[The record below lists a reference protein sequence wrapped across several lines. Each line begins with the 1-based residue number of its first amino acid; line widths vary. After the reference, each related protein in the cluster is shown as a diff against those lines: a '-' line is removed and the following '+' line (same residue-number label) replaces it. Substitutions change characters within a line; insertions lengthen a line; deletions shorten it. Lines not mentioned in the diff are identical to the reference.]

1 MSIGREDY
9 QERKENRIERLEARA
24 AAAAQESHNAFRRS
38 DAMISAIPRDSPF
51 CATIPVPRATAV
63 SLTGLTTS

>member
-24 AAAAQESHNAFRRS
+24 AAAAQEPQF
-38 DAMISAIPRDSPF
+38 
-51 CATIPVPRATAV
+51 
-63 SLTGLTTS
+63 

>member
-38 DAMISAIPRDSPF
+38 DAMISAIP
-51 CATIPVPRATAV
+51 AGQPRATAV